1 MGLPWFIAAT
11 VLSITHVN
19 ALKKENHEKIPGEPD
34 TFAGCIEQR
43 LTGLLIFLFIGKLTQ
58 IPLLL
63 IIF

>member
-43 LTGLLIFLFIGKLTQ
+43 LTGLLIFLFIGKLT
-58 IPLLL
+58 
-63 IIF
+63 